1 MNNSSNEDSYD
12 IFMNEVQAMEVLRH
26 KNIVNQI
33 DFGTGEI
40 ICSEKDKFLD
50 QKTVNF
56 IVLELA

>member
-1 MNNSSNEDSYD
+1 MNNSPNEDSYD

-40 ICSEKDKFLD
+40 ICSEKDK
-50 QKTVNF
+50 
-56 IVLELA
+56 ILE